1 MIERKKPATN
11 FSKNDVRYWE
21 ARVYHPVYGKGGLS
35 KASATFAIRIQAH
48 GERRNI
54 TLRETTKR
62 EAAKAAMSLH
72 KLIEAHGWERG
83 LAELRGETPAPRNA
97 LTLGEYLAEVAA
109 TGEIAPR
116 TLRTYAP
123 KVRRIAADLGDIRL
137 PGKLNKHDHVNG
149 GAKAWQEL
157 VDRVPLAKMTPDAVQ
172 QWLSKHLA
180 QFRGNPAKL
189 NSATKTGN
197 SCIRAGKAIFAER
210 IRERL
215 SHVVFPD
222 PVPFVGLKTA
232 KERPTRYRSEIDNPE
247 VLLVAGVRELAST
260 TMETEH
266 QMAWNEAG
274 GDGPAP
280 EPSPAERIRAELRA
294 SRKREAFKVLVLG
307 LCAGLRRGE
316 IDRLLWSQV
325 NFATSLIVVEATDCF
340 APKANSI
347 GEIPVDAEIVKL
359 LKEWKKAATGR
370 FVVEGVDPKVDT
382 DNHHYRAERTHTEL
396 IQWLHSKGLS
406 ARNPLHALRK
416 EFGSI
421 VCQKAGVYV
430 ASRLLRH
437 TNISM
442 TAAIYTD
449 DRGRVTSGLGAA
461 FSRTSKSGPRMDIT
475 DRATY

>member
-1 MIERKKPATN
+1 MSDKNPPK

-21 ARVYHPVYGKGGLS
+21 ARVYHPTYGERG
-35 KASATFAIRIQAH
+35 KAKESATFAVRIQAH
-48 GERRNI
+48 SERRNI
-54 TLRETTKR
+54 ALQETTKR

-72 KLIEAHGWERG
+72 RLIEAHGWDRG
-83 LAELRGETPAPRNA
+83 LADHRGETPPPKNS
-97 LTLGEYLAEVAA
+97 LTLGDYLAEVTA
-109 TGEIAPR
+109 TGEIVPR
-116 TLRTYAP
+116 TLRTYAT
-123 KVRRIAADLGDIRL
+123 KVRKIAADLGNVRL

-157 VDRVPLAKMTPDAVQ
+157 VDKMPLSKMTPEAVQ
-172 QWLSKHLA
+172 QWLTKYLA
-180 QFRGNPAKL
+180 AFRGNPAKL
-189 NSATKTGN
+189 NSATKTAN

-222 PVPFVGLKTA
+222 PIPFVGLKTA
-232 KERPTRYRSEIDNPE
+232 KERLTRYRSEIENPE
-247 VLLVAGVRELAST
+247 ILLVAGARELART
-260 TMETEH
+260 TMESEH
-266 QMAWNEAG
+266 RAQWQNAG
-274 GDGPAP
+274 GEGTAP
-280 EPSPAERIRAELRA
+280 DPSPAERIRAELSA

-325 NFATSLIVVEATDCF
+325 NFAASLIDVKVTDCF
-340 APKANSI
+340 APKANSV
-347 GEIPVDAEIVKL
+347 GEIPIDDEIVKL
-359 LKEWKKAATGR
+359 LKVWKKAATAR
-370 FVVEGVDPKVDT
+370 FVVEGVDPKVNT
-382 DNHHYRAERTHTEL
+382 DNHHYRAGRAHAEL
-396 IQWLHSKGLS
+396 IRWLQGKGIT

-461 FSRTSKSGPRMDIT
+461 FSQTSASNLGALPAPEGR
-475 DRATY
+475 